1 MSRIYD
7 LTRKANRLLNNNNNN
22 DYKDIDILVDS
33 ASVSY
38 LIDNK
43 EISIYKI
50 SRYLNTLRDKNIKC
64 TFEINLI

>member
-7 LTRKANRLLNNNNNN
+7 LTRKANRLLNTNN

-33 ASVSY
+33 SSVSY

-43 EISIYKI
+43 EIPISRA
-50 SRYLNTLRDKNIKC
+50 SRYLNTLRDKAVKC
-64 TFEINLI
+64 TFDIMIN

>member
-7 LTRKANRLLNNNNNN
+7 LTRKANRLLNTNN

-33 ASVSY
+33 ASVNY

-43 EISIYKI
+43 KISISKI
-50 SRYLNTLRDKNIKC
+50 SRYLNTLRDKSIKC

>member
-7 LTRKANRLLNNNNNN
+7 LTRKANRLLNTNNE
-22 DYKDIDILVDS
+22 YKDIDIIVDS
-33 ASVSY
+33 DSVIY

-43 EISIYKI
+43 EIHISRA
-50 SRYLNTLRDKNIKC
+50 SRYLNTLRDKAVKC

>member
-7 LTRKANRLLNNNNNN
+7 LSRKANRLLNTNN

-33 ASVSY
+33 DSVIY

-43 EISIYKI
+43 EIHISRA
-50 SRYLNTLRDKNIKC
+50 SRYLNTLRDKAVKC
-64 TFEINLI
+64 TFDIMIN